1 MFKDFKDTIIEDQLK
16 TINRL
21 NERLDT
27 EQELKWELIKHIM
40 DKDEYIAKLQKEL
53 KQNEL

>member
-21 NERLDT
+21 NDRLDT
-27 EQELKWELIKHIM
+27 EQELKWKLIKSIV

-53 KQNEL
+53 KQNDL

>member
-16 TINRL
+16 TISRL
-21 NERLDT
+21 NDRLDT
-27 EQELKWELIKHIM
+27 EQELKWKLIKSIM

-53 KQNEL
+53 KQNDL